1 MVRFLVFFPSSSPP
15 IADADGP
22 APTVTRTRRDEG
34 GTIRF
39 CLPTPDGHEIESV
52 VIPMGRSEGGWK
64 SLCVSTQIGCARAC
78 AFCRS
83 GQGGLIRNLTVDE
96 ILGQARAAKQ
106 TLRADIRNVVFMGMG
121 EPLENIDN
129 VIEAVSR
136 FHEGAEFSIARRR
149 IAISTVGRCEGI
161 RRLAALGWRRL
172 GLAVSLNASND
183 EVRSR
188 IMPIN
193 RLEPMGLLR
202 EAIAAYPVRA
212 GGHVLIEYV
221 LLAGVNDLPEH
232 ARELAAYL
240 RGLPTCVNLIAWNPC
255 DGMPF
260 RTPDA
265 DAVGRFKQILMD
277 AGQLVFE
284 RSAKGRAAMGACG
297 QLGGVRRSATAL

>member
-1 MVRFLVFFPSSSPP
+1 M
-15 IADADGP
+15 
-22 APTVTRTRRDEG
+22 
-34 GTIRF
+34 
-39 CLPTPDGHEIESV
+39 
-52 VIPMGRSEGGWK
+52 
-64 SLCVSTQIGCARAC
+64 
-78 AFCRS
+78 
-83 GQGGLIRNLTVDE
+83 TVDE
-96 ILGQARAAKQ
+96 ILAQAAAARR
-106 TLRADIRNVVFMGMG
+106 TLRADIRNVVFMGVG
-121 EPLENIDN
+121 EPLDNLDN
-129 VIEAVSR
+129 VIEAVR
-136 FHEGAEFSIARRR
+136 RLQNPREFGIARRR
-149 IAISTVGRCEGI
+149 IAISTAGRCDGI
-161 RRLAALGWRRL
+161 RRLASLRWRRL

-193 RLEPMGLLR
+193 RLEPMGRLR

-240 RGLPTCVNLIAWNPC
+240 HGLPACVNLIAWNPSE
-255 DGMPF
+255 GMPF

-265 DAVGRFKQILMD
+265 KAVGRFKQILMD

-297 QLGGVRRSATAL
+297 QLGGAQPSEPRP